1 MTLHLA
7 ETAKER
13 PPKETLHPWKGRL
26 VIEAWRPLP
35 AFLPAVFLAVLLA
48 VMFRTEMSAHYL
60 QVLPA
65 LVLSAA
71 LCH

>member
-13 PPKETLHPWKGRL
+13 LIVALPVRYLWERL
-26 VIEAWRPLP
+26 PLP
-35 AFLPAVFLAVLLA
+35 AFLPTVLLAVFLAVGL
-48 VMFRTEMSAHYL
+48 MTEMSAHYL